1 MSTIRNRKQEI
12 GNKMSNLLEEMASD
26 AGGTSDSI
34 TNLDD
39 SKLSSV
45 SRLAQEADALEQQ
58 VAATEE
64 RLKNERRELRTIT
77 DERLPEAMEELGFEK
92 LVLTDGAQVEVKQTI
107 SATINKADRPE
118 AHLWLDEHGYGDI
131 TKRILTI
138 VLGRGD
144 DELVQKVRERL
155 EELGILF
162 KEETKVESATLR
174 GWGREMVE
182 AGISLPS
189 IFNLW
194 VGRRATLRRNK

>member
-1 MSTIRNRKQEI
+1 MVMSTIRNRKQEI

-131 TKRILTI
+131 
-138 VLGRGD
+138 
-144 DELVQKVRERL
+144 RERL

-194 VGRRATLRRNK
+194 VGRRATLRRTK